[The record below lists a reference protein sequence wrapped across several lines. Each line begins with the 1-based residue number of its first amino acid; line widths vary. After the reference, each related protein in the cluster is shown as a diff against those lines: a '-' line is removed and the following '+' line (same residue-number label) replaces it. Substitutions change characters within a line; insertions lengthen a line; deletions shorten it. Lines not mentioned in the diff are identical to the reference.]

1 MRTPLALA
9 LLLFALVAGSCSP
22 EKSETAAAPR
32 KIYALFVG
40 VDNYR
45 FSRTQIPGA
54 DFSDLKGAVGDT
66 LRFQAAM
73 GDLYAVAPG
82 KPDTDG
88 CDPGTGGSTTL
99 LNACAT
105 RARIL
110 AALDAQIAAR
120 KPGDTLLFYF
130 AGHGSRYRDD
140 ENSQDTGYNGTILP
154 YDARNPDGSP
164 GDIFD
169 IELKQRKDRAT
180 AAGIYF
186 VSIFDSC
193 NSATAT
199 RDGAAG
205 QSRSVPEYTGPMPEL
220 AQQAAGPRAAGGYWV
235 HLAAAQDGEEAQ
247 ETASGAV
254 GERAGV
260 FTTALI
266 DTLGMPGMRDAT
278 FGDIIREVQL
288 RVAQRGHVAQNPSAE
303 GTLNASFGSRNRSAI
318 LFDASTSGDRTV
330 LAAGTLSG
338 VTAGSTFALYPDR
351 AAAIGRTG
359 KLATGTVVSVA
370 SGSAVLAV
378 PTGARLPARTVAE
391 ETAHFFPAD
400 QLTVSNDFTPG
411 TAREAIAGALRG
423 IAFVRVGSGGAN
435 HLLPSAQDDGG
446 VMLRADDGTVLAD
459 NLGRPDG
466 AQFAARLR
474 TELQKIARVQQLL
487 ALRTATRSDGAQTET
502 GPLSVCIDADGYRAS
517 GCPALPPGGARKLD
531 FSRPTTA
538 TVINR
543 GHRPLYVYLLAI
555 DPHNAVDLI
564 LPAPGEFDQR
574 QKVGPSFGRS
584 RAHME
589 FTVPG
594 TYRFLA
600 IATDEPIRADAFEQ
614 SGSGER
620 GIGTCLSPLARLLCE
635 ANEGSRDPGVTA
647 VSNWSAQVD
656 TAIVIKGD
664 ERP

>member
-1 MRTPLALA
+1 MRAPLAFA
-9 LLLFALVAGSCSP
+9 LLLIALIAGSCSP
-22 EKSETAAAPR
+22 GKPTTAATPR
-32 KIYALFVG
+32 KIYAVFVG
-40 VDNYR
+40 VDNYL
-45 FSRTQIPGA
+45 FSRTHVREA

-66 LRFQAAM
+66 LRFRAAM
-73 GDLYAVAPG
+73 GELYAVAMG
-82 KPDTDG
+82 KPDSDG
-88 CDPGTGGSTTL
+88 CDLNTEGSTTL
-99 LNACAT
+99 LNKCAT

-140 ENSQDTGYNGTILP
+140 ETFGQDTGYNGTILP
-154 YDARNPDGSP
+154 YDARNTDGSP

-205 QSRSVPEYTGPMPEL
+205 QSRSVPEYAGPGPDP
-220 AQQAAGPRAAGGYWV
+220 AQPSAGPRADGGYWV

-266 DTLGMPGMRDAT
+266 DTLKMPGMRDAT

-288 RVAQRGHVAQNPSAE
+288 RVAQRGHAAQNPSAE
-303 GTLNASFGSRNRSAI
+303 GALNATFGSRNRSAI
-318 LFDASTSGDRTV
+318 LFDARTSGDRAV
-330 LAAGTLSG
+330 LAAGSLSG
-338 VTAGSTFALYPDR
+338 VTTGSTFALYPDQ
-351 AAAIGRTG
+351 AAAIRRSGQ
-359 KLATGTVVSVA
+359 LATGTVVSVD
-370 SGSAVLAV
+370 SGSAVLAL
-378 PTGARLPARTVAE
+378 PTGVRLPARMVAE

-400 QLTVSNDFTPG
+400 RISVSNDFPPG
-411 TAREAIAGALRG
+411 TARDAIDGALRG
-423 IAFVRVGSGGAN
+423 IAFVRVDNGGAT
-435 HLLPSAQDDGG
+435 HLLPKAPGDDS

-459 NLGRPDG
+459 SLGRPDEAG
-466 AQFAARLR
+466 FAARLR
-474 TELQKIARVQQLL
+474 SELQKIARVQQLL
-487 ALRTATRSDGAQTET
+487 ALRTAVRSEGPQTET
-502 GPLSVCIDADGYRAS
+502 GPLAVCVDADGYRVT
-517 GCPALPPGGARKLD
+517 GCPALPPGGVRKID
-531 FSRPTTA
+531 FSRRTTA
-538 TVINR
+538 TIINR
-543 GHRPLYVYLLAI
+543 GNRPLFVYLLAI
-555 DPHNAVDLI
+555 DPHNAVDLV

-574 QKVGPSFGRS
+574 QKVGPSFARS
-584 RAHME
+584 RANMS

-614 SGSGER
+614 SGNGER
-620 GIGTCLSPLARLLCE
+620 NVGACLSPLARLLCA
-635 ANEGSRDPGVTA
+635 ANEGSRDAGVTA
-647 VSNWSAQVD
+647 VGNWSAQVG
-656 TAIVIKGD
+656 TAIVTEGED
-664 ERP
+664 